1 MASPVLLVEDNLAD
15 AQLTLEAFREFGAAR
30 EIVHMRDG
38 GEALAYLRQSDR
50 ALGQVTPCV
59 VFLDLKMPRVDGLEV
74 LRAVRADA
82 ALRTLP
88 LVMLTSSALPEDI
101 ARCYEHGANAYFVKT
116 IDFHDFVTRLE
127 LAYRFWTEVNR
138 VPYEAER

>member
-15 AQLTLEAFREFGAAR
+15 AQLTLEAFREFGASR
-30 EIVHMRDG
+30 EIIHMRDG
-38 GEALAYLRQSDR
+38 GEALAYLRRPD
-50 ALGQVTPCV
+50 ANGQAMPCV

-74 LRAVRADA
+74 LRAVRSDA

-116 IDFHDFVTRLE
+116 IDFHDFVSWLE